1 VSYNAIRPLLLARN
15 IALTLVSIGVP
26 EKAAA
31 LQDHLQVDMPIYVDP
46 TNRVYDA
53 LALRRGVDRTFGNI
67 NTPLSFLDRW
77 TGGSKS
83 STAGQQEDDN
93 HLATVMKKWSKAFY
107 IPPEQHQA
115 FLQGGTF
122 IFRNDGQTVYAFYDP
137 STAAHPSRDRVLE
150 LATMTTTATPPPP
163 HQGL

>member
-1 VSYNAIRPLLLARN
+1 VSYDTIRPLLREKG

-26 EKAAA
+26 EKAAL
-31 LQDHLQVDMPIYVDP
+31 LQDHLDVQLPIYVDP

-53 LALRRGVDRTFGNI
+53 LALRRGFDRTFANI

-77 TGGSKS
+77 FGAPAGAGGTNK
-83 STAGQQEDDN
+83 EDD

-107 IPPEQHQA
+107 IPPEKHQA

-122 IFRNDGQTVYAFYDP
+122 IFRNNGQTVYAFYDP

-150 LATMTTTATPPPP
+150 LATPPR
-163 HQGL
+163 QSL

>member
-1 VSYNAIRPLLLARN
+1 MSYNAIRPLLLARN

-31 LQDHLQVDMPIYVDP
+31 LQDHLQVDWPIYVDP

-53 LALRRGVDRTFGNI
+53 LALRRGIDRTFGNI

-77 TGGSKS
+77 IGDRS
-83 STAGQQEDDN
+83 STAGPQEDGN

-150 LATMTTTATPPPP
+150 LATMTTTKTTTP